1 MQIVKN
7 NFNDMKVIL
16 KTGEVEDLDLELLN
30 SNGEESNN
38 YKKNI
43 SEIVIS
49 IKQNSQN
56 EDKLNDI
63 TEYLEI
69 DKNNKYTVSL
79 QYNDNGLVGLI
90 RIKVQED

>member
-16 KTGEVEDLDLELLN
+16 KTGEIEDLNLELLN
-30 SNGEESNN
+30 SDGEESNN

-43 SEIVIS
+43 SEIVLS

-56 EDKLNDI
+56 EDKENDI
-63 TEYLEI
+63 MEYLEI
-69 DKNNKYTVSL
+69 CKNYKYTVSL
-79 QYNDNGLVGLI
+79 QYDDNGLVSII
-90 RIKVQED
+90 RMKIQEN